1 MSTIETIQEKIQ
13 RLPLAAQEEVLAA
26 VHQIERRYQEEA
38 SATEQKDTQAV
49 VHPLT
54 LIAQMAV
61 DVGVTDLA
69 DRHDYY
75 AHGKLED

>member
-1 MSTIETIQEKIQ
+1 
-13 RLPLAAQEEVLAA
+13 LPSAAQEEALEA
-26 VHQIERRYQEEA
+26 VKQIECRYQEEA
-38 SATEQKDTQAV
+38 SAAEQKGAQAA

-61 DVGVTDLA
+61 DAGVTDLA
-69 DRHDYY
+69 ERHDYY

>member
-26 VHQIERRYQEEA
+26 VHQIERRYQEKA
-38 SATEQKDTQAV
+38 SAAEQKDTQAV

-54 LIAQMAV
+54 LITQMTV
-61 DVGVTDLA
+61 DVKVTDLA

>member
-1 MSTIETIQEKIQ
+1 MSTIEIIQEKIQ
-13 RLPLAAQEEVLAA
+13 RLPVAAQEEVLAA
-26 VHQIERRYQEEA
+26 VRQIERRLQEKEA
-38 SATEQKDTQAV
+38 ASQNSPPEA

>member
-13 RLPLAAQEEVLAA
+13 RLPSAAQEEVLEA
-26 VHQIERRYQEEA
+26 VRQIERRYQEETSDA
-38 SATEQKDTQAV
+38 EQKGAQAV

-69 DRHDYY
+69 ERHDYY

>member
-1 MSTIETIQEKIQ
+1 MSTIETIKEKVQ
-13 RLPLAAQEEVLAA
+13 RLPLAAQEEVLEA
-26 VHQIERRYQEEA
+26 VRQIEQRYQAKESA
-38 SATEQKDTQAV
+38 SEQKDAQAV

-54 LIAQMAV
+54 LIAQIAV

-69 DRHDYY
+69 ERHDYY

>member
-13 RLPLAAQEEVLAA
+13 RLPSAAQEEVLEA
-26 VHQIERRYQEEA
+26 VRQIERRYQEETSDA
-38 SATEQKDTQAV
+38 EQKDAQAV

-54 LIAQMAV
+54 LIAEMAV

-69 DRHDYY
+69 ERHDYY